1 MSRRQPMIEINGQNI
16 ACDEIV
22 EVYQEDSL
30 CAVKLVGGRSLQVD
44 QQLASRIAKFVTEND
59 A

>member
-1 MSRRQPMIEINGQNI
+1 MIEINGQNI